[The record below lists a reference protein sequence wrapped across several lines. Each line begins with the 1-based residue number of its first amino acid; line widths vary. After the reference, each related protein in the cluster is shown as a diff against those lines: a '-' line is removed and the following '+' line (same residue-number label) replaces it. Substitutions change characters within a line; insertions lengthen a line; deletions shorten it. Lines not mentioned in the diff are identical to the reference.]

1 MALGDIGDELSGL
14 ARRMEDSSFFDDIVD
29 SVRALNRQAMDV
41 NERIGRDLVNSVRGV
56 SRGFGDVATQV
67 EKIRLG
73 VVSTNSL
80 QSKAAQ
86 ALSKQNQLMN
96 EANRLRAVGTT
107 RANDQAD
114 NMELAAEQAQ
124 ILNER
129 YQRLADINDRL
140 NRNTQFFTGMEK
152 LTKKIPG
159 LEGVSQDFRDAAQS
173 VRESL
178 IDGNTPVRAIT
189 AGINVLAKAVGVV
202 FLAQLIKVDQQ
213 VTDMTKNLNLSR
225 KEAVELKQTF
235 AAMAFD
241 SEDIALNSERLAK
254 ANTELNTQLGLAA
267 VFSKDILGTYSKL
280 VEVAGLTT
288 ESASSLAFQAL
299 RSGETLRE
307 VEENA
312 LAASFAMQRSTG
324 IAFNNREILEETGK
338 ITGQVR
344 ANLHANPELLARAVT
359 QARLFGAE
367 VDDIVTSQK
376 SLLDFETSI
385 GNELAAELLTGKQL
399 NLEKARALALAG
411 NQEDLA
417 RELAFQAGSF
427 TEFTKLNVIQQQE
440 LAGAFGL
447 SADRLSD
454 ILFKQEVQGKTARE
468 LRAIGKG
475 ELADRLEQLSAQE
488 KLALSL
494 EKFRTIMGDMAT
506 ILLPIVE
513 SFGSIVQY
521 ISESKILASALV
533 GVLGALAIKSIANAV
548 ASIFAGSSM
557 MGPMGL
563 AAAAVGVGAMYG
575 LISQAKSQTV
585 QDGMAPQGN
594 GPFTVTDKFGRMAVT
609 HKDDGLVVSPNIN
622 KQAQP
627 VTEQF
632 QQLKGYLKDIHS
644 NSLNTQNL
652 EISPKINVQAQPISV
667 DMDSFKIKGV
677 NEGVKESTKT
687 EKPQPQKKTETKVQP
702 IIIKNTF
709 SNFKSSGPYALANTQ
724 RRQATPTFA

>member
-29 SVRALNRQAMDV
+29 SVRELNRHAMDV

-67 EKIRLG
+67 EKIKLG
-73 VVSTNSL
+73 VASTNSL

-129 YQRLADINDRL
+129 YQRLADINDQL
-140 NRNTQFFTGMEK
+140 NRNTQFFKGMEK

-178 IDGNTPVRAIT
+178 IEGNTPVRAIT

-225 KEAVELKQTF
+225 EEAIGLKQTF
-235 AAMAFD
+235 AVMAFD
-241 SEDIALNSERLAK
+241 SEDIAINSERLAK
-254 ANTELNTQLGLAA
+254 ANTELNTQLGTAA
-267 VFSKDILGTYSKL
+267 IFSKDILGTYSKL

-367 VDDIVTSQK
+367 IDDIVTSQN

-385 GNELAAELLTGKQL
+385 GNELSAELLTGKQL
-399 NLEKARALALAG
+399 NLERARALALAG
-411 NQEDLA
+411 NQEGLA
-417 RELAFQAGSF
+417 RELANQAGSF

-475 ELADRLEQLSAQE
+475 ELADRLEQLSAQQ

-494 EKFRTIMGDMAT
+494 EKFRTIMGDIAT

-513 SFGSIVQY
+513 VFGNIVQY
-521 ISESKILASALV
+521 ISESKVLASALV
-533 GVLGALAIKSIANAV
+533 GVLGALAIKSVVNAV

-557 MGPMGL
+557 MGPLGL
-563 AAAAVGVGAMYG
+563 GIAAAGVGVMYG
-575 LISQAKSQTV
+575 MLSQAKAQTV
-585 QDGMAPQGN
+585 QDGIAQGN

-667 DMDSFKIKGV
+667 DRDSFKIKGV

-687 EKPQPQKKTETKVQP
+687 EKPPPQKKTETKVQP

-709 SNFKSSGPYALANTQ
+709 SNFKSSGPYALASTQ